1 MRLQGSR
8 ILVTG
13 CAGFIGSHMVDALLA
28 KGCEV
33 VGVDNLSAGKKE
45 FMDRAQATGR
55 FQFHQADLLSG
66 RLKEHLDGVDVVF
79 HFAANPDVRQG
90 PNNTRVHM
98 EQNIEATYLVL
109 EAMRAAS
116 VRSIC
121 FPSTSTVYGEPGQIP
136 TEEGYGPLIPI
147 SIYGASKLACEALI
161 CSYAH
166 TFDMDAAIYRF
177 ANVVGSRSTHNV
189 LHDFIRKLREGPKR
203 LEILGAAP
211 GTNKS
216 YVHVS
221 DCTEAM
227 MVGAERAQ
235 EQVAIYN
242 IGSLDRLNV
251 QGIADI
257 VIEEMGLHDVRY
269 DWTGGVKGGRGW
281 VGDVKEMLLDI
292 KKLQAIGWNP
302 RMGSEAAMRQA
313 VREILAAS
321 KAH

>member
-1 MRLQGSR
+1 MRRVARSWAWTTFPQERRS
-8 ILVTG
+8 
-13 CAGFIGSHMVDALLA
+13 SW
-28 KGCEV
+28 KGHT
-33 VGVDNLSAGKKE
+33 
-45 FMDRAQATGR
+45 ATGR
-55 FQFHQADLLSG
+55 FQFHQTDLLSG
-66 RLKEHLDGVDVVF
+66 RLKEHLGGVDVVF

-189 LHDFIRKLREGPKR
+189 LHDFIRKLREEPQ
-203 LEILGAAP
+203 AP
-211 GTNKS
+211 G
-216 YVHVS
+216 
-221 DCTEAM
+221 DPWG
-227 MVGAERAQ
+227 GARDQQIIRAC
-235 EQVAIYN
+235 
-242 IGSLDRLNV
+242 LRLHR
-251 QGIADI
+251 G
-257 VIEEMGLHDVRY
+257 HD
-269 DWTGGVKGGRGW
+269 GR
-281 VGDVKEMLLDI
+281 
-292 KKLQAIGWNP
+292 
-302 RMGSEAAMRQA
+302 R
-313 VREILAAS
+313 
-321 KAH
+321 